1 MEFFESLLQLAG
13 ALWNVIVDLG
23 SLLLPW
29 TPLFAWIVFWMFAVN
44 WLKLRKIMLKGGW
57 VGVLLIGFVW
67 ILVWG
72 TISPPIVA
80 AAGKHH
86 IFGLTLSN
94 YVGKTVYVT
103 MIYCIMFLSG
113 SVQLSG
119 ALGKWCLFTE
129 EEEMLIA
136 ENHSHDN

>member
-1 MEFFESLLQLAG
+1 MELL
-13 ALWNVIVDLG
+13 NSIVDLVVALWG
-23 SLLLPW
+23 VISSLSGLLLPW
-29 TPLFAWIVFWMFAVN
+29 IPLFAWIVFWMFGIN
-44 WLKLRKIMLKGGW
+44 WIKLRSVMLKGGW

-72 TISPPIVA
+72 TVSP

-86 IFGLTLSN
+86 IFGLALSN

-103 MIYCIMFLSG
+103 MLYCIMFLSG

-119 ALGKWCLFTE
+119 ALGKWCIFGE
-129 EEEMLIA
+129 EEELIA
-136 ENHSHDN
+136 DHQANEH